1 MDVIQTDIVG
11 SKSWV
16 ISFYREQLR
25 HFDKVGLGN
34 YTQHDVRVTEKL
46 IAITEKR
53 LKDLTTIYDN
63 SISRSYRLR
72 KRRAERKLFNGQHTN
87 NNGTTTPSRVQDNGD
102 TRHGGD
108 KS

>member
-1 MDVIQTDIVG
+1 MVNDVIG
-11 SKSWV
+11 SRLWT
-16 ISFYREQLR
+16 INFYREQLKY
-25 HFDKVGLGN
+25 FAKVGLGN
-34 YTQHDVRVTEKL
+34 RTRHDVRVTERL

>member
-11 SKSWV
+11 SKSWL

-72 KRRAERKLFNGQHTN
+72 KRRAERKVFNGQHTN
-87 NNGTTTPSRVQDNGD
+87 HNGTTTPSRVQHTGD